1 MFRRLKAWRRRRP
14 ASRPSAEE
22 IAQLLLVEWLGKTD
36 RTVLWDVCGQ
46 RRDPS
51 LLSPVFSMYELASV
65 YLVLGPRAEQW
76 PLLGDAL
83 RHLTVAVQSQMS
95 DERVVETLGKQIQD
109 AGRRLAGLLEGA
121 GKDKPLSWARE
132 SLREDFDIEETN
144 PATLTM
150 WASYWMDYYIQ
161 LSKACEDILRT

>member
-1 MFRRLKAWRRRRP
+1 M
-14 ASRPSAEE
+14 SADEM
-22 IAQLLLVEWLGKTD
+22 AQLLLVEWLGKTD
-36 RTVLWDVCGQ
+36 RTVLWDICEEHGG
-46 RRDPS
+46 DPS

-65 YLVLGPRAEQW
+65 YLVLGPRAEQS

-83 RHLTVAVQSQMS
+83 RHLAVVIQSQMS
-95 DERVVETLGKQIQD
+95 DERVVETLGKHIQD
-109 AGRRLAGLLEGA
+109 AGRRLASLLQGA

-132 SLREDFDIEETN
+132 SLREDFDVEETN